1 MKITIN
7 MPDDLLKDVDER
19 AKSMYLS
26 RSSFINMA
34 LSQRLQQDKVLDNVP
49 EMLQALRDVK
59 NVVDKQNDW
68 LLVIC
73 LSVW

>member
-1 MKITIN
+1 MEVNSMKITIN

-59 NVVDKQNDW
+59 NVVDKQND
-68 LLVIC
+68 
-73 LSVW
+73 

>member
-49 EMLQALRDVK
+49 EILQALRDVN
-59 NVVDKQNDW
+59 NVVDKQND
-68 LLVIC
+68 
-73 LSVW
+73 

>member
-59 NVVDKQNDW
+59 NVVDKQND
-68 LLVIC
+68 
-73 LSVW
+73 